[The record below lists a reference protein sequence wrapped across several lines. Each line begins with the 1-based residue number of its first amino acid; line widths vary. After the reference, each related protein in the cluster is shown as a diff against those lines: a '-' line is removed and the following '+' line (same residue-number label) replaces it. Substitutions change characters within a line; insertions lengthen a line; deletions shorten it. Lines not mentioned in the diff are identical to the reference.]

1 MNAGAHHA
9 PAASFVVLV
18 AEDSKYDRMI
28 LQQAFDEAG
37 SQVTLRFVVDGEELL
52 DYLCHRNAYAGEGS
66 AVTPDVILLD
76 LNMPRMDGNEALRQ
90 IRANV
95 ALCMLPVVVLSTS
108 DNRRQVVQAHVNGV
122 NAFMTKPGRFEDLL
136 EMVTKFVAFWRD
148 TARLPYSKF
157 LA

>member
-1 MNAGAHHA
+1 MNSGSRHA

-28 LQQAFDEAG
+28 LQQAFDEVGA
-37 SQVTLRFVVDGEELL
+37 SVTLRFVADGAELL
-52 DYLCHRNAYAGEGS
+52 DYLCRRNAYSGEG
-66 AVTPDVILLD
+66 AAIRPDVILLD

-90 IRANV
+90 IRADV
-95 ALCMLPVVVLSTS
+95 ALRMLPVVVLSTS
-108 DNRRQVVQAHVNGV
+108 DNRKQVVQAHVDGV

-136 EMVTKFVAFWRD
+136 DMVTKFVAFWRD
-148 TARLPYSKF
+148 TARLPHSES